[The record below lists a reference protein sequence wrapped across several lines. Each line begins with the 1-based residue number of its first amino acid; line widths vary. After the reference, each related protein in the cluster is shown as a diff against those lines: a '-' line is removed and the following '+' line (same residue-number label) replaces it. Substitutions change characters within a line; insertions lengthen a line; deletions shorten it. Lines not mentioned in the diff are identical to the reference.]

1 MNRLSSGVLIAS
13 EVESL
18 EQSAL
23 PGIHLGEHVDGARLG
38 LSSRDRARR
47 ISQGHFFDLG
57 QTSNQAGNADVDA
70 FLSELTLQEAN
81 EQQSHDAE
89 ESMHADFLVGP
100 MMHGPPATGFGIFH
114 GAKAII
120 QLVLP
125 PVAEHDERFRSL
137 LLVAHASSD

>member
-1 MNRLSSGVLIAS
+1 HGFFCVMALLLV
-13 EVESL
+13 SL
-18 EQSAL
+18 LQ
-23 PGIHLGEHVDGARLG
+23 R
-38 LSSRDRARR
+38 
-47 ISQGHFFDLG
+47 QLG

-70 FLSELTLQEAN
+70 FLTELTLQEAN

-114 GAKAII
+114 GAKAIL

-125 PVAEHDERFRSL
+125 PVPEHDVFARPSQLIGKEDRLSEQARHETALL
-137 LLVAHASSD
+137 LLVDFEVEANSLGGVFHFRR

>member
-1 MNRLSSGVLIAS
+1 IKQWGVDSARGREPRTKRAARDPSG
-13 EVESL
+13 
-18 EQSAL
+18 
-23 PGIHLGEHVDGARLG
+23 
-38 LSSRDRARR
+38 RARR
-47 ISQGHFFDLG
+47 RSAAWPFLARPGEEDKPRPFLRSRS
-57 QTSNQAGNADVDA
+57 TSNQAGNADVDA

-114 GAKAII
+114 GAKAIL

-125 PVAEHDERFRSL
+125 PVP
-137 LLVAHASSD
+137 